1 MEASARPSTAYPQD
15 DTSPLCCCEF
25 FNRRGE
31 RTHVLQMCCACEEF
45 DEACDLWVRGSRV
58 GRDRLDEILE
68 EFDDRMRVPLPGGA
82 WHVGLPAVVPWLVLP
97 LHVVFGSLGVRCFC
111 LSAVVMLPSLLW
123 WHVRT
128 LRLRR
133 RTRLL
138 PSWLVASLAWEVLVY
153 WTKGLPHA
161 QPAAATAAFAVLVA
175 AALGCLCLV
184 HTTDPSSTR
193 GVADAA
199 GAEGRAAR
207 CAVCGVQVPRYDHYC
222 AWTDAPIGAANHR
235 AYLGFVASLL
245 AACVVGGAQL
255 AAAAV
260 AARPLP
266 GVSVA
271 VQLRAGR
278 VGLLVACAAYA
289 PLPSTRPYLGHAAFL
304 HLLTPS
310 TPPLQVRRL
319 CLRGGPGAGS
329 TASAPGLVARHC
341 ALFAH
346 TALPHTPLTACTRA
360 LAHRLPCTV
369 HLLARPRYSRA
380 ASPRTRLARAGRPLR
395 AAAVAGSRR
404 SSDRQR
410 RYSRAVVCAR
420 SGQSETRVLNLREPL
435 LRPHLNT
442 YI

>member
-1 MEASARPSTAYPQD
+1 MEPTTVRRASAAYPQD

-97 LHVVFGSLGVRCFC
+97 LHVLLGSLGVRCFC
-111 LSAVVMLPSLLW
+111 LSALVMLPSLLW

-138 PSWLVASLAWEVLVY
+138 PSWLLASIAFELLVY
-153 WTKGLPHA
+153 WRKGVPHA
-161 QPAAATAAFAVLVA
+161 QPAAATAVFAALVA
-175 AALGCLCLV
+175 AALGCLWLV
-184 HTTDPSSTR
+184 HAIDPSSTR
-193 GVADAA
+193 RVADAA
-199 GAEGRAAR
+199 GAEARAAR

-245 AACVVGGAQL
+245 AVCAVGGAQL

-266 GVSVA
+266 GVGV
-271 VQLRAGR
+271 VMQLRAGR
-278 VGLLVACAAYA
+278 VGLLVACAA
-289 PLPSTRPYLGHAAFL
+289 HAALPPSHAALPL
-304 HLLTPS
+304 HAA
-310 TPPLQVRRL
+310 RL
-319 CLRGGPGAGS
+319 HPFTSG
-329 TASAPGLVARHC
+329 
-341 ALFAH
+341 
-346 TALPHTPLTACTRA
+346 TALSRCAAYAFAVA
-360 LAHRLPCTV
+360 LALAALLAHQV
-369 HLLARPRYSRA
+369 SLLARGLTTYE
-380 ASPRTRLARAGRPLR
+380 ARKGR
-395 AAAVAGSRR
+395 AAAPGGGGGGGGGRLATFL
-404 SSDRQR
+404 RQT
-410 RYSRAVVCAR
+410 A
-420 SGQSETRVLNLREPL
+420 PL
-435 LRPHLNT
+435 LAGGRDLMKRAD
-442 YI
+442 

>member
-1 MEASARPSTAYPQD
+1 MTRTVQVWRIVWAHFAMEPATVRRASAAYPQD
-15 DTSPLCCCEF
+15 DISPLCCCEF

-97 LHVVFGSLGVRCFC
+97 LHVLLGSLSVRCFC

-138 PSWLVASLAWEVLVY
+138 PSWLLASLAFELLVY
-153 WTKGLPHA
+153 WCKGVPHA
-161 QPAAATAAFAVLVA
+161 QPAAATAVVAALIA
-175 AALGCLCLV
+175 AALGCLWLV
-184 HTTDPSSTR
+184 RATDPSSTR
-193 GVADAA
+193 RVADAA
-199 GAEGRAAR
+199 GAEARAAR

-245 AACVVGGAQL
+245 AVCAVGGAQL

-266 GVSVA
+266 GVGVA
-271 VQLRAGR
+271 MQLRAGR
-278 VGLLVACAAYA
+278 VGLLVACAA
-289 PLPSTRPYLGHAAFL
+289 HAALPPSHAALPL
-304 HLLTPS
+304 HAARHLRHR
-310 TPPLQVRRL
+310 PLQVRRL
-319 CLRGGPGAGS
+319 RLRGGPGAGR
-329 TASAPGLVARHC
+329 TAGPSGLPAR
-341 ALFAH
+341 
-346 TALPHTPLTACTRA
+346 
-360 LAHRLPCTV
+360 
-369 HLLARPRYSRA
+369 ARPHHVRGA
-380 ASPRTRLARAGRPLR
+380 QGPGGRAGRRRWTARHVPPPDSAATRGR
-395 AAAVAGSRR
+395 A
-404 SSDRQR
+404 
-410 RYSRAVVCAR
+410 
-420 SGQSETRVLNLREPL
+420 
-435 LRPHLNT
+435 
-442 YI
+442 

>member
-175 AALGCLCLV
+175 AALGCLWLV

-289 PLPSTRPYLGHAAFL
+289 FA
-304 HLLTPS
+304 
-310 TPPLQVRRL
+310 V
-319 CLRGGPGAGS
+319 
-329 TASAPGLVARHC
+329 GL
-341 ALFAH
+341 
-346 TALPHTPLTACTRA
+346 A
-360 LAHRLPCTV
+360 LAALLAHQAS
-369 HLLARPRYSRA
+369 LLARGLTTYE
-380 ASPRTRLARAGRPLR
+380 ARKGR
-395 AAAVAGSRR
+395 AAAPGGGGGRLATFL
-404 SSDRQR
+404 RQT
-410 RYSRAVVCAR
+410 A
-420 SGQSETRVLNLREPL
+420 PL
-435 LRPHLNT
+435 LAGGRVRT
-442 YI
+442 KRAE